1 MIANR
6 KGETAALV
14 LYILVF
20 SLSICIAVRGEASA
34 MDDGVTVAQ
43 LSEVNA
49 NALQVTPGLQLALAA
64 LATCY
69 CTGID
74 LIGGGH
80 LQAGT
85 DALHACFA
93 HNAEFVYTFPPQY
106 AALSFAVTGPE
117 AFAQHVAALY
127 QANGFVRT
135 QHFVTNLRLERTGG
149 HTAII
154 RGSLIA
160 IHVFPDERVF
170 FATAT
175 YVDNVRYRDG
185 QWKIVHR
192 DEPLT
197 SLTLLPAFPIAP

>member
-1 MIANR
+1 
-6 KGETAALV
+6 
-14 LYILVF
+14 
-20 SLSICIAVRGEASA
+20 
-34 MDDGVTVAQ
+34 
-43 LSEVNA
+43 
-49 NALQVTPGLQLALAA
+49 
-64 LATCY
+64 
-69 CTGID
+69 

-117 AFAQHVAALY
+117 AFAQHVAKLY

-135 QHFVTNLRLERTGG
+135 QHFVTNLRLERTGRNI
-149 HTAII
+149 AII
-154 RGSLIA
+154 RGSLSA

-170 FATAT
+170 FATGT
-175 YVDNVRYRDG
+175 YVDTVRHRNG